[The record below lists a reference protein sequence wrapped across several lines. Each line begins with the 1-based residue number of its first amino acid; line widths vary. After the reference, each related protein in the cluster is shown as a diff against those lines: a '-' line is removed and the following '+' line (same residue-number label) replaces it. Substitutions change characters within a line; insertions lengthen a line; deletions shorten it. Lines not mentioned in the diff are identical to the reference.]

1 MKKIIGVI
9 GASSCSKEEEKIAQE
24 VGEEIAKTG
33 GILICGG
40 LGGVME
46 AACRGAKKYQGLTIG
61 ILPGTNKNEANNYVD
76 VPILTGLSEARN
88 IIIIRT
94 SEVVIAVGGEYG
106 TLSEIAFALK
116 LKVPVIGINTYR
128 LFKEDKEQNKIIRA
142 KEAKDAVQK
151 ALQLIKC
158 KRNDFIA

>member
-9 GASSCSKEEEKIAQE
+9 GASSCSVEEEKIAEE

-33 GILICGG
+33 SILICGG

-61 ILPGTNKNEANNYVD
+61 VLPGTNKNEANNYVD
-76 VPILTGLSEARN
+76 MPILTGFAEARN
-88 IIIIRT
+88 IIIVRT
-94 SEVVIAVGGEYG
+94 SEVVIAIGGEYG

-116 LKVPVIGINTYR
+116 LEVPVIGINTWR
-128 LFKEDKEQNKIIRA
+128 LFKEDKEQNKIIRVNV
-142 KEAKDAVQK
+142 AKDAVQK
-151 ALQLIKC
+151 ALQLIKL
-158 KRNDFIA
+158 